1 MSAETQ
7 SKGER
12 RAPDEIFLT
21 PRVVDRRAFEAFSSM
36 LRESVERAG
45 RESDLLA
52 RRAEAAASVLE
63 RLEGFVGAHS
73 DIFQRAGALI
83 DTIDQRQRSAGDTVE
98 TLTRRTEL
106 AQQAA
111 RDVESLAR
119 ERGEAFEARLT
130 TLAAATLDAFEAS
143 RQSLSGD
150 ASMMRRDLSQRLDE
164 LRLRG
169 EALLASLTERAER
182 AGEDVAGQVAQAEA
196 AREALRAEQR
206 ETSRRLGEETDG
218 LREGLRTESAALKRE
233 LDAAA
238 RALREAVAASAAH
251 RDTIERAAELAV
263 ARVQAG
269 AGEQALELERL
280 TRRAEGLLREHRQSV
295 ESLGAEVWARLESAL
310 ERAQAE
316 AAGLE
321 ERTRARVELL
331 GAEAEEHVS
340 LGAEAAAR
348 MGALAGLLE
357 EARGWTEAVESR
369 GAVLTA
375 RLTEMVEAASAA
387 RERAQG
393 ERIAELRERLTRSE
407 SARVELLA
415 KVESQ
420 DARLAGL
427 EASLAALLARG
438 VAADAASAELAEAP
452 APVVVSVRGPRKK
465 AAPKVKSDGADAGV
479 TESKATAKS
488 PAKARARKSPAKKPA
503 SAGATGE

>member
-7 SKGER
+7 SKAER

-98 TLTRRTEL
+98 TLARRTEL

-182 AGEDVAGQVAQAEA
+182 AGEEVAGQVAQAEA

-295 ESLGAEVWARLESAL
+295 ESLGAE
-310 ERAQAE
+310 
-316 AAGLE
+316 
-321 ERTRARVELL
+321 
-331 GAEAEEHVS
+331 AEEHVS

-387 RERAQG
+387 RELAQG

-438 VAADAASAELAEAP
+438 VAADAASADLAEAP

-465 AAPKVKSDGADAGV
+465 AAPKVKSDGAGAGV
-479 TESKATAKS
+479 IESEATAKGPS
-488 PAKARARKSPAKKPA
+488 KPRTRKSPAKKAVAA
-503 SAGATGE
+503 SATGE